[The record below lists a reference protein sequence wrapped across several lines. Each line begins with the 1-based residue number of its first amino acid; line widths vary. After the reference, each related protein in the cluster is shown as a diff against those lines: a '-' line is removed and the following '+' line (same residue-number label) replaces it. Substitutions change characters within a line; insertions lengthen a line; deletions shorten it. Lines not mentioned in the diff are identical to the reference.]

1 MRAERANSNCGGRR
15 GKGCGCSWT
24 QHWALLPAAP
34 SDTARPI
41 IGLPMACA
49 EGHSIG
55 GTGLRITPDTGLA
68 SRHPRSTP
76 RYSPYQF
83 R

>member
-15 GKGCGCSWT
+15 GKGLRMFVGS
-24 QHWALLPAAP
+24 ALGATPCCP
-34 SDTARPI
+34 IRYARPI

-49 EGHSIG
+49 EGHSLG

-76 RYSPYQF
+76 R
-83 R
+83 